1 MKPLKIIHITDLH
14 QRHGARLF
22 YSTGKKLNNGLVK
35 NGHNVINISDRDLTN
50 QTKNIFDISGRKFL
64 FQEIIKNIEN
74 FKPDLILF
82 GHVDRLDEENF
93 YKLKEKYSS
102 IKLAQWFID
111 PLNFH
116 GPDFFKNKQR
126 FFLKYQFCD
135 ANFIT
140 TSTDVLDFVDQKK
153 TFFIP
158 NPIDPSIDVY
168 KNFLTSKN
176 IDVFMAIS
184 HGQHRGIL
192 KRDFIDDRVHF
203 INKITKKARCN
214 IFGYKNNPVWGQNFF
229 KELNKCSMG
238 INLSRGKPLKYYSSD
253 RISSLL
259 GNGLLTFVH
268 EDYQYTDFFKKKS
281 IVTYKNLKDLNNK
294 IVYFKKNP
302 KLLKETAKNG
312 HKIAHKI
319 FNNQLIAE
327 YIVNKS
333 MNFPIKKR
341 TKWSST

>member
-14 QRHGARLF
+14 QRHSARLF
-22 YSTGKKLNNGLVK
+22 YSTGKKINNGLVK

-50 QTKNIFDISGRKFL
+50 QSKNILDISGRKIL
-64 FQEIIKNIEN
+64 FKEIIKNIEN
-74 FKPDLILF
+74 FRPDLIIF

-93 YKLKEKYSS
+93 YQIKERYNS
-102 IKLAQWFID
+102 IRLAQWFID
-111 PLNFH
+111 PLNLK
-116 GPDFFKNKQR
+116 GPDFIKNKQR

-140 TSTDVLDFVDQKK
+140 TSTEALNFIDEKK

-168 KNFLTSKN
+168 KNFLEDKK
-176 IDVFMAIS
+176 IDIFLAIS

-192 KRDFIDDRVHF
+192 KRHFIDDRVYF
-203 INKITKKARCN
+203 INRLTKKVKYN

-229 KELNKCSMG
+229 TELNKCSMG
-238 INLSRGKPLKYYSSD
+238 INLSRGEPIKYYSSD

-259 GNGLLTFVH
+259 GNGLLTFIH
-268 EDYQYTDFFKKKS
+268 KDYNYSDFFPKNS
-281 IVTYKNLKDLNNK
+281 IITYSNLKDLNKKIIFFQKNK
-294 IVYFKKNP
+294 
-302 KLLKETAKNG
+302 KLLRQCAK
-312 HKIAHKI
+312 KSYLRAHKI
-319 FNNQLIAE
+319 FNNQVISE

-333 MNFPIKKR
+333 MNLINNNQKL
-341 TKWSST
+341 WINI